1 MTFFLVVINAKLFP
15 LAELTGKQGLP
26 KKKKK
31 KKRSPRESTRM
42 CRKKVTVCYVV
53 LQY

>member
-15 LAELTGKQGLP
+15 LAELTGKEGLP

-31 KKRSPRESTRM
+31 KEKPQR
-42 CRKKVTVCYVV
+42 VY
-53 LQY
+53 